1 MYLCQGLL
9 LDMDGTLIDSDRA
22 HTPLWERWAAHTG
35 APLDRILALHHGR
48 RPEETVSLVAPHLDV
63 DEEVERISKWGH
75 EVDHEIE
82 AYPGV
87 AELLKKLDRDRYA
100 VVTSAATAPA
110 VRRLTALGLWHDPH
124 FVSADHVTRGKPH
137 PEPFE
142 RGAEKLGLRPDQC
155 VAVED
160 SPAGVASARA
170 SGAKVLAVL
179 TTHRRSELEADW
191 YVEHLGR
198 LEVEA
203 TEAGLRLEL

>member
-1 MYLCQGLL
+1 MHLCQGLL

-22 HTPLWERWAAHTG
+22 HTPLWERWAAHAG

-63 DEEVERISKWGH
+63 QAEVERIAEWGQA
-75 EVDHEIE
+75 VDHEIV

-87 AELLKKLDRDRYA
+87 AELLKQLRRRHYA
-100 VVTSAATAPA
+100 VVTSAGTTPA

-124 FVSADHVTRGKPH
+124 FVSADHVSQGKPH
-137 PEPFE
+137 PEPFQ
-142 RGAEKLGLRPDQC
+142 RGAEGLGLRPDQC

-170 SGAKVLAVL
+170 AGAKVLAVL
-179 TTHRRSELEADW
+179 TTHRQSDLEADW
-191 YVEHLGR
+191 YIEHLGE
-198 LEVEA
+198 LK
-203 TEAGLRLEL
+203 LRVTPEGLELEL